1 MSKFLTFNDGA
12 SIEVLEASTI
22 YDVIIIFSSLAEMVP
37 VWDLFTT
44 ENMVHGY
51 IGNQEFTN
59 IVPLDADLIRDS
71 SGRIIARFESRDKTN
86 IEVAKEEINKFFYTH

>member
-22 YDVIIIFSSLAEMVP
+22 YDVIMIFDNMANLIP

-51 IGNQEFTN
+51 IGDQEFFN
-59 IVPLDADLIRDS
+59 IIPLDLDLVRDS

-86 IEVAKEEINKFFYTH
+86 IEIAKEELNKFFYIH